1 MLFIV
6 MLDSCVIKLDSFY
19 FSLITPFQRVFF
31 FLAVSNNC
39 IEYSWVI
46 LDCLVHSH
54 DFKQVLKYQYFNIRS
69 ATGTFES

>member
-6 MLDSCVIKLDSFY
+6 MLDSCALKFDSFY
-19 FSLITPFQRVFF
+19 FSLIMPFQHFLFF
-31 FLAVSNNC
+31 FAVSNNC

-46 LDCLVHSH
+46 LDWLVHSH